1 MYIYGLKECLDIFSF
16 SLVIFFSLWS
26 YGSLNL
32 KVFFNENVSMKYVIY
47 NRITWFIFNL
57 TAITAI
63 MCVQEIETKSLQ
75 CWVWCCFVV
84 VFPLFRTFSRFF
96 NVMVA
101 TLVLL
106 ISAGINFCVFRGF
119 CPKSRKFVPVKY
131 SVLLKPRKLI
141 PAKKLKKT
149 PEFLGIFHPC
159 DK

>member
-75 CWVWCCFVV
+75 C
-84 VFPLFRTFSRFF
+84 
-96 NVMVA
+96 
-101 TLVLL
+101 
-106 ISAGINFCVFRGF
+106 
-119 CPKSRKFVPVKY
+119 
-131 SVLLKPRKLI
+131 
-141 PAKKLKKT
+141 
-149 PEFLGIFHPC
+149 
-159 DK
+159 